1 MSFNFLKK
9 SPQLTSI
16 EEIQGKITLP
26 NIELISI
33 HIPKTAGTS
42 FYNTLLDQ
50 YDEVAVRRV
59 DISTH
64 RGFQVDKEKR
74 FDLKKIQSAKVIHG
88 HFSLAELKEYF
99 DFSDEIPVIT
109 WLRNPT
115 NRVISNY
122 FYLKSMLEKQVDKTT
137 FPGLFPRLCRSLI
150 EFASIPG
157 SGNKQARY
165 LENMRI
171 EDFRFIGK
179 TEQFSEDIQKLAQV
193 LNWDMEKLNVYH
205 HNPTNSAKP
214 VVTDEEKKLIAGMNQ
229 QDWEW
234 YNKV

>member
-1 MSFNFLKK
+1 MPFNFLKQ
-9 SPQLTSI
+9 SPKLI
-16 EEIQGKITLP
+16 ELGDIQDKISLP
-26 NIELISI
+26 NVELISI

-50 YDEVAVRRV
+50 YSDAAVRRV

-74 FDLKKIQSAKVIHG
+74 FELKKLQSAKVIHG
-88 HFSLAELKEYF
+88 HFSLSELKEYF
-99 DFSDEIPVIT
+99 DFSENIPVIT

-137 FPGLFPRLCRSLI
+137 FPGLFPRLCRSLL

-157 SGNKQARY
+157 SGNKQAKY
-165 LENMRI
+165 LEDRSP
-171 EDFRFIGK
+171 EDFAFIGK
-179 TEQFSEDIQKLAQV
+179 TEQFSEDIQRLADL
-193 LNWDMEKLNVYH
+193 LNWDKKKLKVYH
-205 HNPTNSAKP
+205 HNPTKSTKHEI
-214 VVTDEEKKLIAGMNQ
+214 TEEEKDLIAEMNKK
-229 QDWEW
+229 DWEW

>member
-9 SPQLTSI
+9 SKSLTTI
-16 EEIQGKITLP
+16 EEMQSKISLP
-26 NIELISI
+26 DIELISI

-50 YDEVAVRRV
+50 YSETAVRRV

-64 RGFQVDKEKR
+64 RGFQVDKEKH
-74 FDLKKIQSAKVIHG
+74 FELKKLQEAKVIHG
-88 HFSLAELKEYF
+88 HFSLSELKEYF
-99 DFSDEIPVIT
+99 YFSEDTPVIT

-115 NRVISNY
+115 DRVISNY
-122 FYLKSMLEKQVDKTT
+122 FYLKSMLEKQVDKAT

-165 LENMRI
+165 LENMSPK
-171 EDFRFIGK
+171 DFQFIGK
-179 TEQFSEDIQKLAQV
+179 TEQFSADIQKLASI
-193 LNWDMEKLNVYH
+193 LNWDMEKLQVYH
-205 HNPTNSAKP
+205 HNPTKSAKP
-214 VVTDEEKKLIAGMNQ
+214 VVTEKEKAVIMELNQ
-229 QDWEW
+229 KDWEW
-234 YNKV
+234 YDRV